1 MNIKRSLTAV
11 IMAVAILGFAG
22 WATAGQYALVA
33 SDGFL
38 IGNPNGG
45 DRFSYDGSLVQPAPG
60 GLALFLN
67 SDETTGA
74 VVATFK
80 TEKGVYTI
88 VHQKFDKIA
97 TNTYLHGNTGTGPPV
112 LPKIWTYLAT
122 WGKADVWLD
131 GKFIA
136 DDWPAHLMWTEGAR
150 DDFTHKV
157 DFKGPMG
164 LKKDGYEGSTDPADM
179 EVHLVVHS
187 PGEKKGAGFPPF
199 EVFYH
204 LLWEKVTVK

>member
-1 MNIKRSLTAV
+1 MKIKNFALTTVLAAATF
-11 IMAVAILGFAG
+11 IFGAAAEAG
-22 WATAGQYALVA
+22 NYALVA
-33 SDGFL
+33 SDGYL

-45 DRFSYDGSLVQPAPG
+45 DRFSYDGKLVQPSPG
-60 GLALFLN
+60 GVAIYLD
-67 SDETTGA
+67 SDNNIGA
-74 VVATFK
+74 VVATFR

-97 TNTYLHGNTGTGPPV
+97 TNIYLHGDSGTGPPV
-112 LPKIWTYLAT
+112 LPKVWTYLAT
-122 WGKADVWLD
+122 WGKADVWFN
-131 GKFIA
+131 GKFVA
-136 DDWPAHLMWTEGAR
+136 DDWPTHLMWTEGAR

-164 LKKDGYEGSTDPADM
+164 LKKEGYKGSTDPADM
-179 EVHLVVHS
+179 EIHLVVHS
-187 PGEKKGAGFPPF
+187 PKEKPGSGFPPF